1 MSIMENK
8 NCTHPAGVK
17 LGKRQLHLLT
27 VALLQKEGPQQLPPP
42 LGGVSAFSDL
52 GHRLGDSPLKHLRP
66 KAAGITSTAETAVA
80 GLAVS
85 WMCVWEQLHTQ
96 TRGGAASEHL
106 HHKLFNH

>member
-52 GHRLGDSPLKHLRP
+52 VHRLGDSPLKHLSAVEVIPGAFGRR
-66 KAAGITSTAETAVA
+66 AVA

-85 WMCVWEQLHTQ
+85 WMCVWERLHTQ
-96 TRGGAASEHL
+96 PHGGGSQ
-106 HHKLFNH
+106 